1 MGGDTTS
8 TTTTMTGG
16 QEVHARTH
24 RPQKPA
30 LDGDAKSKTGCGRLL
45 VLAPVGFGFALDWTP
60 GGRTRRLSRRPAPA
74 VGSPPRNRNPTVC
87 TVGCSM
93 CSCVHRRHH
102 SLRCLPSP
110 IATAGPIATTAHVS
124 PAPLMRMHCT
134 RHCPLPAR
142 LRLSYKTVPG
152 RPRRRANPLTHC
164 DAADAPHRPR
174 PPGRAHLPSTPT
186 HAGEPSQPATSPPG
200 PALDQTQNQMHLL
213 DDLRQDRG
221 GAAAHTGS
229 RSRKPPPPLAAA
241 AAAGVPAGSS
251 AAATATHLGPEA
263 AALLACVTATLL
275 LLPLV
280 LPPLPPPPPLL
291 LLVPVA
297 IFAVLLLLV
306 LLPSDARA
314 AVATPTSSA
323 SYL

>member
-45 VLAPVGFGFALDWTP
+45 VLAPVGFGFALDP
-60 GGRTRRLSRRPAPA
+60 RRADEEALSSSRPA

-87 TVGCSM
+87 TVACAVVCIGGIT
-93 CSCVHRRHH
+93 H
-102 SLRCLPSP
+102 SLLA
-110 IATAGPIATTAHVS
+110 IAHRYYGPCVTGTAHADALH
-124 PAPLMRMHCT
+124 APLPPPCF
-134 RHCPLPAR
+134 LA
-142 LRLSYKTVPG
+142 RLSYKTVPG
-152 RPRRRANPLTHC
+152 RTRRRANPLTHC

-174 PPGRAHLPSTPT
+174 PPGRAHPPSTPT
-186 HAGEPSQPATSPPG
+186 HAGEPSQPPTSPPG
-200 PALDQTQNQMHLL
+200 PGLDQTQIQMHLL

-241 AAAGVPAGSS
+241 AAAAAGVPAGSS
-251 AAATATHLGPEA
+251 TAATATHLGPEA

>member
-87 TVGCSM
+87 SVACAVVCIGGITHTLVAC
-93 CSCVHRRHH
+93 HRP
-102 SLRCLPSP
+102 SLLRPAP
-110 IATAGPIATTAHVS
+110 PHVS

-134 RHCPLPAR
+134 RHCPPCFLA
-142 LRLSYKTVPG
+142 RLSYKTVPG
-152 RPRRRANPLTHC
+152 RTRRRANPLTHC

-174 PPGRAHLPSTPT
+174 PPGRAHPPSTPT
-186 HAGEPSQPATSPPG
+186 NAGEPSQPATSPPG
-200 PALDQTQNQMHLL
+200 PGLDQTQIQMHLQKVKMKKL
-213 DDLRQDRG
+213 QR
-221 GAAAHTGS
+221 
-229 RSRKPPPPLAAA
+229 RS
-241 AAAGVPAGSS
+241 
-251 AAATATHLGPEA
+251 
-263 AALLACVTATLL
+263 
-275 LLPLV
+275 
-280 LPPLPPPPPLL
+280 
-291 LLVPVA
+291 
-297 IFAVLLLLV
+297 
-306 LLPSDARA
+306 
-314 AVATPTSSA
+314 
-323 SYL
+323 